1 MNTIKQA
8 LETRGLTLK
17 RAVEMG
23 ANYQTLWKQYRDER
37 RVGPQS
43 AILYEKI
50 LGIPRSEL
58 RPDLW
63 PPTATPATSPEA
75 SQVGGDAA

>member
-1 MNTIKQA
+1 MNTIKHA
-8 LETRGLTLK
+8 LETRGLTIK

-23 ANYQTLWKQYRDER
+23 ANYQTLWKHCRDER

-43 AILYEKI
+43 ALLYERI

-63 PPTATPATSPEA
+63 PPATATPAT
-75 SQVGGDAA
+75 QRGGEDAA